1 VLKRPAL
8 LVASCLTA
16 ALGGAL
22 LILDLWVLAAVWAA
36 NYRRWPAHGR
46 SEPAHPWFWL
56 GILPL
61 TAALL
66 IYGGYALHKLSRRLG
81 DPEPQAPTDGKHR

>member
-8 LVASCLTA
+8 LVASLLAA
-16 ALGGAL
+16 ALGGAVL
-22 LILDLWVLAAVWAA
+22 LLDLWVLAAVWAA

-46 SEPAHPWFWL
+46 SEPVHPWLWL
-56 GILPL
+56 GAVPL

-66 IYGGYALHKLSRRLG
+66 ISCGYALRELSRRLSN
-81 DPEPQAPTDGKHR
+81 PQPKPPADTRG